1 MGSGSP
7 PRPGPP
13 DSGRCVRRRRWQRG
27 PARAG
32 PRAPQLP
39 RPAPRPWPR
48 AGAQH
53 KPPNGTGGTQGRS
66 RAQTALRE
74 PHSDSGYRRE
84 RGRRVRLGAEGPA
97 RGRRFG
103 ALPVLPAPPARPRG
117 EPRAAPSLSPSR
129 PPGSHSHPARATRG
143 PRSPVRS
150 PPFSALRSPHRS
162 PLPAPPPP
170 LRRSQRAPRPALR
183 TPGLRLPAA
192 PRGRPPLRRLP
203 PAPSGSRCRHCP
215 AAAAAAAPA
224 PPAPPV
230 PGHGLRLLRF
240 AVRPRGEPESRGEKG
255 REGRSGEGKSGEGA

>member
-7 PRPGPP
+7 SRPGPP

-162 PLPAPPPP
+162 PLPAPFT
-170 LRRSQRAPRPALR
+170 AP
-183 TPGLRLPAA
+183 G
-192 PRGRPPLRRLP
+192 
-203 PAPSGSRCRHCP
+203 
-215 AAAAAAAPA
+215 AAPA
-224 PPAPPV
+224 PLPLPARPAPGTAHARTTA
-230 PGHGLRLLRF
+230 PGGPARAAAPSPPPAGTERLAVSALPGCRRRRRRPGPARATRAGTWTPTPALRRSP
-240 AVRPRGEPESRGEKG
+240 PR
-255 REGRSGEGKSGEGA
+255 